1 MGENSIGKITFGISI
16 VSLIISIIAFGL
28 SVYKFIH

>member
-1 MGENSIGKITFGISI
+1 MGENSIRKITFGISI

-28 SVYKFIH
+28 SVYKFIN